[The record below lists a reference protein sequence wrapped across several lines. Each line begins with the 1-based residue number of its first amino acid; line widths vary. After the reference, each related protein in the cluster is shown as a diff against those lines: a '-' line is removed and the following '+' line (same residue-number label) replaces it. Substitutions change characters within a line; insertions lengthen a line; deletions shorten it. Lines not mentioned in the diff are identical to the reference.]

1 MQKPLHEP
9 YWRLKGGQGS
19 YLPNQFN
26 PQLNQFNP
34 IFSQFNPTIN
44 QFSPQFSQFSPQ
56 FSLFGYFLFFLPY
69 LLAYFYLVISNKNK
83 KPAKYHEQI

>member
-9 YWRLKGGQGS
+9 YWRLKGEQGS

-26 PQLNQFNP
+26 PTINQFIP
-34 IFSQFNPTIN
+34 QFSQFNP
-44 QFSPQFSQFSPQ
+44 Q
-56 FSLFGYFLFFLPY
+56 FSLFDYFLFFLPY